1 MENKTE
7 PKRAGMSESRQG
19 YFEEELYCSGNSP
32 LQSTLCDKKLEEIKS
47 GYGDSEVCMGE
58 MLASVPAGGGGC
70 RRTDGHWK
78 KRSTCTYGPCNGL
91 RETAFSAGYM
101 TGRKNVSEV
110 NYI

>member
-7 PKRAGMSESRQG
+7 PRRAGMSESRQG

-58 MLASVPAGGGGC
+58 MLASVPA
-70 RRTDGHWK
+70 DGLTVEEAFYLYIRAMQWAEGDRFFRWTYDGK
-78 KRSTCTYGPCNGL
+78 KER
-91 RETAFSAGYM
+91 F
-101 TGRKNVSEV
+101 
-110 NYI
+110 

>member
-7 PKRAGMSESRQG
+7 PRRAGMSESRQG

-58 MLASVPAGGGGC
+58 MLASVPA
-70 RRTDGHWK
+70 DGLTVEEAF
-78 KRSTCTYGPCNGL
+78 TCTYWPCNGP
-91 RETAFSAGYM
+91 RETAFSAGCM